1 MPATSKGYSAED
13 HADVPRLSLTQRE
26 ELAVALF
33 LTRTDQLLVVVLA
46 ALVVCLGYIALG

>member
-1 MPATSKGYSAED
+1 MPATSKGYSAGD
-13 HADVPRLSLTQRE
+13 HADVPSLSLAQRE